1 MRALRYQ
8 NRTKRYQHP
17 ALPGGEE
24 SMAFVIKAEISNPDA
39 ETFAFA
45 AQKTMYGGKTITES
59 DTVFLFASE
68 NEGGHGLIA
77 RGTVT
82 SAQAVARKPGIAR
95 QTPRVDLTIKRTAT
109 ALRPLGRAELR
120 DFRDW
125 DDGQPGTELNFKLY
139 RQATD
144 KIVGISDRAADYI
157 DSFFMQ

>member
-1 MRALRYQ
+1 
-8 NRTKRYQHP
+8 
-17 ALPGGEE
+17 
-24 SMAFVIKAEISNPDA
+24 MAFVIKAEISNPDA

-82 SAQAVARKPGIAR
+82 SAQAVARKSGIAR

>member
-1 MRALRYQ
+1 
-8 NRTKRYQHP
+8 
-17 ALPGGEE
+17 
-24 SMAFVIKAEISNPDA
+24 
-39 ETFAFA
+39 
-45 AQKTMYGGKTITES
+45 MYGGKTIREG

-95 QTPRVDLTIKRTAT
+95 QTPRVDLTIKRTET

-157 DSFFMQ
+157 DTFFMQ